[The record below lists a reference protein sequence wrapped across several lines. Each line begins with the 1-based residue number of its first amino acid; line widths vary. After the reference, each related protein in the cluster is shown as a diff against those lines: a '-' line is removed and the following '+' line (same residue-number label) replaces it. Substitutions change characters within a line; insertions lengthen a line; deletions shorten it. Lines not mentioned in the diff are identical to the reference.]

1 MPARLAWTP
10 SAVRDLG
17 DFLDFVAEDDPAAA
31 DAQAARVRSA
41 AERLLAFPG
50 MGRPGRVA
58 GTRELVVP
66 GTPVILAYRAHAGRV
81 EVLRILHA
89 RRKWPWFM

>member
-1 MPARLAWTP
+1 MPDKLAWTP

-17 DFLDFVAEDDPAAA
+17 EFLDFVADDDPAAA
-31 DAQAARVRSA
+31 DAQSARLRTA

-50 MGRPGRVA
+50 LGRPGRVA

-66 GTPVILAYRAHAGRV
+66 GTPVILAYRVLSDRV
-81 EVLRILHA
+81 EILRVLHT
-89 RRKWPWFM
+89 KQQWPWFM